1 MNEENF
7 WLRVK
12 ELLKNQGITQK
23 ELSKKLEL
31 NDRAVDSWV
40 QKGNVPGVFD
50 CYKISQI
57 LGVSIDYLLTGE
69 EDNRY
74 KDLVNK
80 IQKDIID
87 SGLQIEVSS
96 QQ

>member
-1 MNEENF
+1 MTEENF

-12 ELLKNQGITQK
+12 ELLKKQGITQK
-23 ELSKKLEL
+23 ELSKRLNL
-31 NDRAVDSWV
+31 NDRAVECWV
-40 QKGNVPGVFD
+40 QKGNIPGVFD

-74 KDLVNK
+74 KDLVAK
-80 IQKDIID
+80 IQKDITD
-87 SGLQIEVSS
+87 SGLQL
-96 QQ
+96 